1 MAKFTVREVEGMRQ
15 IRIDLADEAVRTRR
29 GAMSNPLGQIR
40 VTAALP
46 GVGDLVRGAFT
57 NEARV
62 RPEFSGTGSLVPQPS
77 LGGYHVLDLKDERW
91 ILDPGVFW
99 ASDERVTLGLYR
111 ERFWGGLWAGDGPL
125 AWKTTM
131 SGTGRVAINAPGPV
145 ETVDVKDDE
154 LRVQGRLVLGRTDG
168 LRFSSQRASTW
179 FRSKLVGQKRLRAY
193 TGTGQALVCWTPYWN
208 QHMYETVMGQHVEGS
223 IFE

>member
-62 RPEFSGTGSLVPQPS
+62 RPEFSGTGSLVLQPS

-91 ILDPGVFW
+91 ILEPGVFW
-99 ASDERVTLGLYR
+99 AFEEGVTLGLYR

-125 AWKTTM
+125 VWKTTV
-131 SGTGRVAINAPGPV
+131 SGTGRVAINAPGAV

-193 TGTGQALVCWTPYWN
+193 SGTGQALVCWTPYWN
-208 QHMYETVMGQHVEGS
+208 QHMYETVMGQHIEGS
-223 IFE
+223 LFE